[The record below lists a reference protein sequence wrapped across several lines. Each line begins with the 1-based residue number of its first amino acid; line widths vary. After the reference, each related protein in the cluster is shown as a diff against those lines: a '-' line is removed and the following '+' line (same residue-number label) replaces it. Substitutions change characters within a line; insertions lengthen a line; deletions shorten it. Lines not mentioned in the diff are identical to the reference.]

1 LRDELFASFLRKK
14 RRRESKGFCFFFPE
28 KRKSINNQLRWL
40 GVSPEKELEKFEL
53 PCHSIKTHM
62 SDTGQLSIEKLQQ
75 ELSLKQLQIN
85 SLLTITQAINDNV
98 PAPELY
104 NMYKSFMGWE
114 MEIKRMA
121 LFFRN
126 EEEYECVAHL
136 NADILAQQVDLGPV
150 LESYA
155 KMQRLTKNDP
165 AIFQSFDLIIPVY
178 HKKNPIAFALV
189 GGIRPDSDDYT
200 RIQFITTFTN
210 IIAVAIENKRLFKR
224 QLEQERF
231 ARDMEL
237 ASNVQKMLIPETL
250 PKSEFFE
257 LATVYKPHLTVGGDY
272 FDFIQ
277 YDEKRLAFCIADI
290 SGKGVSAAILMANFQ
305 AILQSLIYQY
315 RDLETFV
322 YALNQAVYRI
332 TRSDRFIT
340 LFIGELN
347 LRNNTLQYINA
358 GHFPPFLIQNGE
370 ITRLESGCT
379 IIGAFETL
387 PELKMGEVRL
397 TSPGTIFACTDGLTD
412 ITNEMGKY
420 FDDDEIKAVI
430 DREEGFTS
438 AAELNEALMSK
449 VDLFRGTRA
458 YPDDIALLAC
468 NYVV

>member
-1 LRDELFASFLRKK
+1 M
-14 RRRESKGFCFFFPE
+14 
-28 KRKSINNQLRWL
+28 N
-40 GVSPEKELEKFEL
+40 
-53 PCHSIKTHM
+53 
-62 SDTGQLSIEKLQQ
+62 DTGQLSIEKLQQ

-98 PAPELY
+98 AAPELY
-104 NMYKSFMGWE
+104 SMYKSFIGWE
-114 MEIKRMA
+114 MGIKRMA
-121 LFFRN
+121 LFFKKDDLWQ
-126 EEEYECVAHL
+126 CATHL
-136 NADILAQQVDLGPV
+136 HSELLSDREDLGPI
-150 LESYA
+150 LKRYT
-155 KMQRLTKNDP
+155 KTQRITKADP
-165 AIFQSFDLIIPVY
+165 EPLQGFDLIIPVY
-178 HKKNPIAFALV
+178 HKKSPISFALV
-189 GGIRPDSDDYT
+189 GGLRADADEYP

-210 IIAVAIENKRLFKR
+210 IIAVAIENKRLFKK
-224 QLEQERF
+224 QIEQERF

-237 ASNVQKMLIPETL
+237 ASSVQKMLIPDHL

-257 LATVYKPHLTVGGDY
+257 MATVYKPHQTVGGDY

-277 YDEKRLAFCIADI
+277 YDDRRLTFCIADI

-358 GHFPPFLIQNGE
+358 GHFPPFLIQNNI

-387 PELKMGEVRL
+387 PEIHMGEVKL
-397 TSPGTIFACTDGLTD
+397 THPGTLFACTDGLTD
-412 ITNEMGKY
+412 IVNDMDQY
-420 FDDDEIKAVI
+420 FDDTHL
-430 DREEGFTS
+430 TS
-438 AAELNEALMSK
+438 LLQNAEKFDSPAMLNEALMHE
-449 VDLFRGTRA
+449 VDQYRGTIP
-458 YPDDIALLAC
+458 YPDDIAILTC
-468 NYVV
+468 RYKV

>member
-1 LRDELFASFLRKK
+1 
-14 RRRESKGFCFFFPE
+14 
-28 KRKSINNQLRWL
+28 
-40 GVSPEKELEKFEL
+40 
-53 PCHSIKTHM
+53 M
-62 SDTGQLSIEKLQQ
+62 SETGQISVEKLQQ

-98 PAPELY
+98 AAPELY
-104 NMYKSFMGWE
+104 SMYKSFIGWE
-114 MEIKRMA
+114 MGIKRMA

-126 EEEYECVAHL
+126 EDEWQCVTQLQAEHL
-136 NADILAQQVDLGPV
+136 QNHDQLGAV
-150 LESYA
+150 LRKFS
-155 KMQRLTKNDP
+155 KTQRITKSDP
-165 AIFQSFDLIIPVY
+165 ELFQGFDLIIPVY
-178 HKKNPIAFALV
+178 HKKNPIAFALI
-189 GGIRPDSDDYT
+189 GGIKQDADDYN

-237 ASNVQKMLIPETL
+237 ASHVQKMLIPDHL
-250 PKSEFFE
+250 PKSKFFE
-257 LATVYKPHLTVGGDY
+257 MGTVYRPHQTVGGDY

-277 YDEKRLAFCIADI
+277 YDERRLAFCIADI

-322 YALNQAVYRI
+322 FALNQAVYRI

-358 GHFPPFLIQNGE
+358 GHYPPFLLQNGE
-370 ITRLESGCT
+370 ITRLDTGCT

-387 PELKMGEVRL
+387 PDIHLGEVKL
-397 TSPGTIFACTDGLTD
+397 EHPGIIFACTDGMTD
-412 ITNEMGKY
+412 VTNEMGAY
-420 FDDDEIKAVI
+420 FDDVI
-430 DREEGFTS
+430 ISNVIQGADQYIS
-438 AAELNEALMSK
+438 ADSLNEALLNEM
-449 VDLFRGTRA
+449 DIFRGSKP
-458 YPDDIALLAC
+458 YPDDIAMLSLK
-468 NYVV
+468 YVV

>member
-1 LRDELFASFLRKK
+1 MA
-14 RRRESKGFCFFFPE
+14 
-28 KRKSINNQLRWL
+28 
-40 GVSPEKELEKFEL
+40 
-53 PCHSIKTHM
+53 
-62 SDTGQLSIEKLQQ
+62 DTVQLSIEKLQQ

-98 PAPELY
+98 AAPELY
-104 NMYKSFMGWE
+104 NMYKSFIGWE
-114 MEIKRMA
+114 MGIKRMA
-121 LFFRN
+121 LFFKQDD
-126 EEEYECVAHL
+126 EWQCVTHL
-136 NADILAQQVDLGPV
+136 KADHLTQIEDPGPMLKKFSKTQRITKTDPEILQG
-150 LESYA
+150 
-155 KMQRLTKNDP
+155 
-165 AIFQSFDLIIPVY
+165 FDLMIPVY

-189 GGIRPDSDDYT
+189 GGIRAEADDYS
-200 RIQFITTFTN
+200 RLQFITTFTN

-224 QLEQERF
+224 QIEQERF
-231 ARDMEL
+231 DRDMEL
-237 ASNVQKMLIPETL
+237 ASNVQKMLIPDHL
-250 PKSEFFE
+250 PQSKYFE

-277 YDEKRLAFCIADI
+277 YDERRLAFCIADI

-358 GHFPPFLIQNGE
+358 GHFPPFLIQNGQ

-387 PELKMGEVRL
+387 PDIQMGEVKL
-397 TSPGTIFACTDGLTD
+397 EHPGMIFACTDGLTD
-412 ITNEMGKY
+412 VKNDDDEY
-420 FDDDEIKAVI
+420 FDDDHIAAI
-430 DREEGFTS
+430 IQNADQFTS
-438 AAELNEALMSK
+438 AEMLNDALMTE
-449 VDLFRGTRA
+449 VDLFRGTKS
-458 YPDDIALLAC
+458 YPDDIAMLTC
-468 NYVV
+468 KYKV

>member
-1 LRDELFASFLRKK
+1 MNYLAF
-14 RRRESKGFCFFFPE
+14 
-28 KRKSINNQLRWL
+28 SIHTGDRM
-40 GVSPEKELEKFEL
+40 G
-53 PCHSIKTHM
+53 
-62 SDTGQLSIEKLQQ
+62 DTVQLSIEKLQQ

-98 PAPELY
+98 AAPELY
-104 NMYKSFMGWE
+104 NMYKSFIGWE
-114 MEIKRMA
+114 MGIKRMA
-121 LFFRN
+121 LFFKQDD
-126 EEEYECVAHL
+126 EWQCVTHL
-136 NADILAQQVDLGPV
+136 KADHLTQIDNLGPI
-150 LESYA
+150 LKKFS
-155 KMQRLTKNDP
+155 KTQRITKSDP
-165 AIFQSFDLIIPVY
+165 ELLQGFDLMIPVY

-189 GGIRPDSDDYT
+189 GGIRAEADDYS
-200 RIQFITTFTN
+200 RLQFITTFTN

-224 QLEQERF
+224 QIEQERF
-231 ARDMEL
+231 DRDMEL
-237 ASNVQKMLIPETL
+237 ASSVQKMLIPDHL
-250 PKSEFFE
+250 PQSKFFE

-277 YDEKRLAFCIADI
+277 YDEQRLAFCIADI

-322 YALNQAVYRI
+322 FALNQAVYRI

-387 PELKMGEVRL
+387 PEIQMGEVSL
-397 TSPGTIFACTDGLTD
+397 THPGMIFACTDGLTD
-412 ITNEMGKY
+412 VQNDLGEY
-420 FDDDEIKAVI
+420 FADEHISTIIQNA
-430 DREEGFTS
+430 DQYTS
-438 AAELNEALMSK
+438 AEMLNDALMNE
-449 VDLFRGTRA
+449 VDHFRGTKP
-458 YPDDIALLAC
+458 YPDDIAILTC
-468 NYVV
+468 KYIV